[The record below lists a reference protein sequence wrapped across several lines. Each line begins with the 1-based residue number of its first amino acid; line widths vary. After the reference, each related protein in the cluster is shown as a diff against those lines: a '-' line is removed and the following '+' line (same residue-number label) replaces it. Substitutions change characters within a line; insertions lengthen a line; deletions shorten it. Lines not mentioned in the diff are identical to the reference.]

1 MPAMSDP
8 KDDPQTPPTRD
19 IGAVALVHDVAG
31 VEPSSAKDSYPS
43 FDRLSEEPES
53 EEVHVGDQE
62 PEFDP
67 TVPRYSEGGLL
78 GSGGMGAVHLSRDR
92 RIGRQVAIKALHGHL
107 SSRDSRLRFLR
118 EARVQ
123 GQLEHPAIPPVY
135 DLGKD
140 DAGVWFTMK
149 RLRGQT
155 LSRILH
161 YQAKGEGDMDTRFPI
176 RRLLSAFITV
186 CDALH
191 YAHTRGVVHRDLKP
205 ANIMLGDFGEVW
217 VVDWGLAGLLE
228 DAPPSEDRRSRVQA
242 DHSRQVI
249 GGNITRPG
257 NVVGTIHY
265 MSPEQVR
272 GERVDGRAD
281 VYALGVMLYEI
292 LTKQRFREQADYIRV
307 LASIADGRVAKP
319 STVKPDVDLELD
331 AICVKATAV
340 DRSDRYA
347 TARELREA
355 IERYLSGVHDEEVRH
370 QAAAKI
376 VKGARERLSRFELD
390 GKKDGSL
397 ASARAEAMHEVLRAL
412 SVDPA
417 SEETKRFLVELV
429 QRVDGE
435 PPPEALDEVAASR
448 DETRHEGTITAVWGF
463 LSWLLVV
470 PLVVL
475 AGVRDW
481 TWFGVALASTL
492 GALGWA
498 LYRRTAGTTRAVDG
512 AIIALFVVGILMSVA
527 SYLGPFIVVP
537 TCAVSASMFFAMH
550 AHKRERAFFLT
561 ILVVGSVLPF
571 VLEAFGAFGPR
582 ITFGPEGLS
591 VPPRLTGFPPMLTWV
606 GLGWV
611 SASFTVFAALLVG
624 RLRDRL
630 DAAEEKLR
638 VQSWHLRKLFPEAAR
653 D

>member
-1 MPAMSDP
+1 MVDP
-8 KDDPQTPPTRD
+8 KDPETPPTRD
-19 IGAVALVHDVAG
+19 IGGAPQLAEAAQVA
-31 VEPSSAKDSYPS
+31 PSLAKPEHS
-43 FDRLSEEPES
+43 FERLSEEPES
-53 EEVHVGDQE
+53 EDVHVGDLE

-67 TVPRYSEGGLL
+67 NVPRYAEGGLL

-92 RIGRQVAIKALHGHL
+92 RIGRQVAIKSLHSHL
-107 SSRDSRLRFLR
+107 GSRDSRLRFLR

-140 DAGVWFTMK
+140 DVGLWFTMK

-161 YQAKGEGDMDTRFPI
+161 FQGKGDEAMQARFSQ
-176 RRLLSAFITV
+176 RRLLQAFVTV

-217 VVDWGLAGLLE
+217 VLDWGLAGLIE
-228 DAPPSEDRRSRVQA
+228 DAPASEDRRSRVQA
-242 DHSRQVI
+242 DHSRQIV

-281 VYALGVMLYEI
+281 VYSLGVILYEI

-307 LASIADGRVAKP
+307 LAAIADGRVARP
-319 STVKPDVDLELD
+319 STIVPEIDLELD
-331 AICVKATAV
+331 GICVKATAV
-340 DRSDRYA
+340 DKKDRFA
-347 TARELREA
+347 TARDLREA
-355 IERYLSGVHDEEVRH
+355 VEGYLAGVRDEEVRH
-370 QAAAKI
+370 QTAAKI
-376 VKGARERLSRFELD
+376 VKGARERLSSFEVE
-390 GKKDGSL
+390 KKSGASL
-397 ASARAEAMHEVLRAL
+397 ANARAEAMHEVLRAL

-417 SEETKRFLVELV
+417 SAETRRFLVELV

-435 PPPEALDEVAASR
+435 PPPEALAEVASSR
-448 DETRHEGTITAVWGF
+448 AAMRHEGTVTAVWGF

-470 PLVVL
+470 PMVVL
-475 AGVRDW
+475 GGVRDW
-481 TWFGVALASTL
+481 RWFGVSLASTL

-498 LYRRTAGTTRAVDG
+498 LYRRAAGTTRRIDG
-512 AIIALFVVGILMSVA
+512 IILAILVSGILAGVA
-527 SYLGPFIVVP
+527 SYLGPFVIVP
-537 TCAVSASMFFAMH
+537 TCAATAAMFFFMH
-550 AHKRERAFFLT
+550 ADKDERMPLLA
-561 ILVVGSVLPF
+561 ILVAGCLLPF
-571 VLEAFGAFGPR
+571 ALEHFGVFGPR
-582 ITFGPEGLS
+582 VEFSGDGLH
-591 VPPRLTGFPPMLTWV
+591 VPPRLMGTPEIVSWG
-606 GLGWV
+606 GLMWV

-638 VQSWHLRKLFPEAAR
+638 VSAWHLRKLFPSVQG
-653 D
+653 